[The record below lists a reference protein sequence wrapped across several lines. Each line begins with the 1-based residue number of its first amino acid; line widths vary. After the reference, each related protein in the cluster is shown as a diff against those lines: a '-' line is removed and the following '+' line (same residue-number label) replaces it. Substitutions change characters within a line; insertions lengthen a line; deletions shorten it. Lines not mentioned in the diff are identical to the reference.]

1 MKPKSEAVDLWDLLF
16 KKIMT
21 QELDFIL
28 KNVTE
33 PNQLKQEL
41 IGFKSSLIGTQEHEL
56 FDYVNGIIDSL

>member
-1 MKPKSEAVDLWDLLF
+1 MA
-16 KKIMT
+16 
-21 QELDFIL
+21 QELEFIL

-41 IGFKSSLIGTQEHEL
+41 IGFRSSLVGTQEHEL